1 MNLFFTYVVNWFKQI
16 MLWVYNNIL
25 SLQVGGVKI
34 YAWMLGLVIVSLLFG
49 WLIRVRADRNFGYKS
64 ARGAKA
70 SVDSA
75 ARSGSVTYIS
85 ANGKGGYSS
94 SSSSS
99 GTTSNPSRVSY
110 GRYHNAHRGQEGW

>member
-16 MLWVYNNIL
+16 LLWVYSNIL
-25 SLQVGGVKI
+25 SLQVGGVPI
-34 YAWMLGLVIVSLLFG
+34 YGWMLGLVIVIMLFG
-49 WLIRVRADRNFGYKS
+49 WLIRVRADRYFGYKS

-75 ARSGSVTYIS
+75 VRSGSVSYIP
-85 ANGKGGYSS
+85 ANGKGGYSYSPRS
-94 SSSSS
+94 SA
-99 GTTSNPSRVSY
+99 TTSNPSRVSY